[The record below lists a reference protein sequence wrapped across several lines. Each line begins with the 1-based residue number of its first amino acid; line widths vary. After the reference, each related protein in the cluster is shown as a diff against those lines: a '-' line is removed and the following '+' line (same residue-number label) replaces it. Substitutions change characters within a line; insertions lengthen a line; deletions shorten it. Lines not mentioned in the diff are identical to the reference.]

1 MLEWLLL
8 ELLLDLEDLELE
20 LEELPKDELDELAE
34 LQLDMDELELE
45 TE

>member
-34 LQLDMDELELE
+34 LQLE
-45 TE
+45 